1 MKVLCRVTY
10 LYGRLLGALLVMVT
24 PLVLYTSKAQ
34 HQNTP
39 MPVQQEIIEPLVL
52 TVTVKDKSGRY
63 VQGLDKASFTVLDDK
78 VPQEIIHFDNK
89 ETPISVGI
97 ILDASFSMAQTHKR
111 DVIKAGLGRFV
122 QLSNDSDEYFLLG
135 FNERPQLLLDWT
147 RDGKTVLDKI
157 NSLQFKGQTALYDAC
172 YSGIEKVM
180 SGAHKKR
187 VLLLI
192 SDGLDNSSRYNWKEL
207 QNFLKKSDVLIYAV
221 GLFERDDLGFFK
233 RSEINTTWRAEGQG
247 ILDSFTLTTGGNT
260 FIPGSAKDV
269 NQVFE
274 LIAQEL
280 RLQYSVGFKPATSAK
295 KNNWHRIKVSV
306 TPPSSAL
313 RKTLPLKVRSRE
325 GYYTTKETR

>member
-1 MKVLCRVTY
+1 MKVLYRVTY
-10 LYGRLLGALLVMVT
+10 SYRRLLCALLVMVT

-52 TVTVKDKSGRY
+52 TVTVTDKSGRY
-63 VQGLDKASFTVLDDK
+63 IQGLDKASFTVLDDK
-78 VPQEIIHFDNK
+78 VPQEIIHLDNK

-97 ILDASFSMAQTHKR
+97 ILDASLSIAQTHKR

-172 YSGIEKVM
+172 YLGIEKVM

-192 SDGLDNSSRYNWKEL
+192 SDGLDTSSRFYWKEL

-221 GLFERDDLGFFK
+221 GLFKRDDLH
-233 RSEINTTWRAEGQG
+233 TTMSQEGLG
-247 ILDSFTLTTGGNT
+247 ILDGFTLTTGGNT
-260 FIPGSAKDV
+260 FIPQSAKEA

-280 RLQYSVGFKPATSAK
+280 RLQYSVGFKAATSAK
-295 KNNWHRIKVSV
+295 ENNWHRIKVTV
-306 TPPSSAL
+306 TPPSSAP